1 MIIKTI
7 NYLILAIFFVLTG
20 CDAVKS
26 AVGIQQSKVWIE
38 KINFRADGNANDSS
52 PVKIH
57 VVIAYK
63 DALAADLGKLTA
75 LDYFKKADKLKADA
89 GTDMDVF
96 SIDIIPGY
104 SSSLAITP
112 SNSTGVVALMF
123 ARYTSPGDHRTNVG
137 ADYEIQ
143 VDLGKND
150 LKVTPIKKG

>member
-1 MIIKTI
+1 
-7 NYLILAIFFVLTG
+7 
-20 CDAVKS
+20 
-26 AVGIQQSKVWIE
+26 
-38 KINFRADGNANDSS
+38 
-52 PVKIH
+52 
-57 VVIAYK
+57 
-63 DALAADLGKLTA
+63 
-75 LDYFKKADKLKADA
+75 
-89 GTDMDVF
+89 MDVF